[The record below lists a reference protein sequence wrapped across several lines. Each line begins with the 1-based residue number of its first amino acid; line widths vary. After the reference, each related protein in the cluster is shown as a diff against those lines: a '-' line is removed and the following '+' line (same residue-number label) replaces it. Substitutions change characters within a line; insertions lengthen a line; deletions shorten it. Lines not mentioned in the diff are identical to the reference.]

1 MDPVVASPAARPAR
15 RVPPLLMI
23 GILIIFLGLMGG
35 SAWAFSTFLPRQP
48 DGTPTVGS
56 VAPPISLRNLDGK
69 TVSLADYRGHPV
81 LVNFWAQWC
90 VPCRS
95 EMPAIDAVARA
106 NPNVVV
112 LAVDVL
118 DGPAL
123 VRQYLQQVPLGFTP
137 VLDLDGQVAGVYKVS
152 SLPSSFFV
160 GSDGVIR
167 AVNVGPMDQSTIE
180 AKLKVTTR

>member
-1 MDPVVASPAARPAR
+1 MDPVDATISPQPAR
-15 RVPPLLMI
+15 RLPPVAVI
-23 GILIIFLGLMGG
+23 GILIGFLALAGLAVWLLPEMA
-35 SAWAFSTFLPRQP
+35 SA
-48 DGTPTVGS
+48 TPSAPQAGKM
-56 VAPPISLRNLDGK
+56 APPIELENLDGK
-69 TVSLADYRGHPV
+69 SVSLAEYRGHPV

-90 VPCRS
+90 GPCRS

-123 VRQYLQQVPLGFTP
+123 VRQYLQEVPLGFAP
-137 VLDLDGQVAGVYKVS
+137 VLDLDGRVAGAYKVT

-160 GSDGVIR
+160 GPDGVIR
-167 AVNVGPMDQSTIE
+167 AINVGPMDQSTIE
-180 AKLKVTTR
+180 AKLKVTMR